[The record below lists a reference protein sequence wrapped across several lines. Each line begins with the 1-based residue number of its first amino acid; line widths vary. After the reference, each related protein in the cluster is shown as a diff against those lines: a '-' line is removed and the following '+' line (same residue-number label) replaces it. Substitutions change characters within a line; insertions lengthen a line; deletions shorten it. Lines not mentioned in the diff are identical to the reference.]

1 MIAIEFDD
9 FVKVFWKNK
18 KILSIN
24 LFVYCTASTQK
35 HRFWIPFPS
44 LVADIA
50 NEVGSKMH
58 FKRGRWLHGDDDAA
72 AVDIGIFQMN
82 FSHPIKKCN
91 NAWEQNVLD
100 IIHCWK
106 KYKLIP
112 SVEFLELLEIG
123 SFMWRVEDKQSWSRS
138 CTDDEKH
145 LKKGWK
151 LCFSMKLVF

>member
-1 MIAIEFDD
+1 MPNDCHRIWWFLE
-9 FVKVFWKNK
+9 K
-18 KILSIN
+18 KPVSLQ
-24 LFVYCTASTQK
+24 YCKYPETRAFGTHSFT
-35 HRFWIPFPS
+35 

-100 IIHCWK
+100 IIHRWK
-106 KYKLIP
+106 KNKLIP
-112 SVEFLELLEIG
+112 SMEFLELLEIG

-151 LCFSMKLVF
+151 LCFSIKPVF